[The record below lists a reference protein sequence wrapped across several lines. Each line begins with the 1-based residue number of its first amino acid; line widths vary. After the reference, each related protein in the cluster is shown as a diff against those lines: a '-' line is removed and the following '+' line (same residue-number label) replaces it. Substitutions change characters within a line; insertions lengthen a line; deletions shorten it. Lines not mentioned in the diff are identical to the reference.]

1 MRTPRTYA
9 IAALVAG
16 SGLLLSARC
25 GVVPAPSS
33 SPTPGPI
40 AFPLKVSPN
49 KRYVTDQHNVPILI
63 LGDSPHFLAV
73 NVSLADAATYFSTR
87 RSQGFNC
94 AWIQLLCVAYT
105 GGRADGTTY
114 DGLAPFTTAWDFSTP
129 NPAYWSRID
138 AIVKLAAS
146 YGICCFLDLADTG
159 GLIDTITANGPTK
172 CFKLWGLS
180 GQSLQGFS

>member
-63 LGDSPHFLAV
+63 LEGFTPFPG
-73 NVSLADAATYFSTR
+73 
-87 RSQGFNC
+87 SQR
-94 AWIQLLCVAYT
+94 LT
-105 GGRADGTTY
+105 GGRCYLLFDQKIA
-114 DGLAPFTTAWDFSTP
+114 
-129 NPAYWSRID
+129 RI
-138 AIVKLAAS
+138 
-146 YGICCFLDLADTG
+146 
-159 GLIDTITANGPTK
+159 
-172 CFKLWGLS
+172 
-180 GQSLQGFS
+180 